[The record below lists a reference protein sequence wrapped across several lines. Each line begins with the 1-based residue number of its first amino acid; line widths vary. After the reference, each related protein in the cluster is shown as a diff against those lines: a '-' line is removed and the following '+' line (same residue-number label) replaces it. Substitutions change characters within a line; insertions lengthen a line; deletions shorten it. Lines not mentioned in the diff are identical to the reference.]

1 MKRILR
7 ALYTNP
13 SADLSGFKDAH
24 VADALDVLSKRLI
37 EELGK
42 TYRWL
47 ASCTVAVEAGRWGGE
62 RRRKR
67 RVKLLNMIS
76 TCRTRLGLDPLDMG
90 DPQWASVGLY
100 YGYGACS
107 AYAQDHGMSPLQ
119 PTLIGLLDS
128 HGAEVALHVQTFL
141 SEVGADHV

>member
-7 ALYTNP
+7 ALYADP

-24 VADALDVLSKRLI
+24 VADALGVLSRRLT

-67 RVKLLNMIS
+67 RVKLLAMIS
-76 TCRTRLGLDPLDMG
+76 TCRTRLGLSPLDMG
-90 DPQWASVGLY
+90 DPEWASVGLY
-100 YGYGACS
+100 YGYWACS
-107 AYAQDHGMSPLQ
+107 AYAQDHGMNPLQ
-119 PTLIGLLDS
+119 PTLLGLLDS
-128 HGAEVALHVQTFL
+128 HGAEVAFRVQALL
-141 SEVGADHV
+141 SEVGDDHV